1 MVSPAKVPELV
12 ARRQTVSV
20 ETKIRVV
27 ANVLV
32 QKMSYVDAGAANGV
46 SYGSARAWSRAQ
58 LEDPEYLEKLAADGL
73 RQADTRSTMQDLLRL
88 RQLSGSPWHRL
99 TDLKR
104 TTEVF

>member
-1 MVSPAKVPELV
+1 MPAKVPELV
-12 ARRQTVSV
+12 ARHQTVSV

-46 SYGSARAWSRAQ
+46 VRSSARAWSRAQ